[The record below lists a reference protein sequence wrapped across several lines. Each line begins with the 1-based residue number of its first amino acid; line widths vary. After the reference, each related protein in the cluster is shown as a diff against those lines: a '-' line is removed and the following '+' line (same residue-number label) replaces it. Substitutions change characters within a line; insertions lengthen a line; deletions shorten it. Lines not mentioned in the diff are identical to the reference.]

1 MVQLNCVV
9 YTEKYIDKIARPL
22 KKFEGKVLLMEQS
35 YTEKDFQD
43 MKTTYNFKIHFKSN
57 KNQKDFLDYIR
68 KKVEKKYDFF
78 LEVI

>member
-43 MKTTYNFKIHFKSN
+43 KRNTI
-57 KNQKDFLDYIR
+57 
-68 KKVEKKYDFF
+68 FF
-78 LEVI
+78 